1 MMRYLVV
8 IDHSLGGTGL
18 TWAVR
23 EHAQEEG
30 DIQVDVIVPAG
41 QSETDAAQ
49 GRLDLELQRLG
60 AEGIAATGSV
70 VQTDPYEG
78 IGDAA
83 GRQHYD
89 GIIIATHPPTI
100 SRWMHLDLPRRVERE
115 LQIPVEWIDAHTDD
129 PSEEAEI
136 NIELPRVAIGNEG
149 PPGLSNEGQSRLR

>member
-1 MMRYLVV
+1 MRRYLVV
-8 IDHSLGGTGL
+8 IDHTLGGTGL

-30 DIQVDVIVPAG
+30 DIQVDVIVPAE

-49 GRLDLELQRLG
+49 GRLEMELQSLG
-60 AEGIAATGSV
+60 AEGIAASGSV
-70 VQTDPYEG
+70 VHTDPYEG

-89 GIIIATHPPTI
+89 GIIIATHPATV

-136 NIELPRVAIGNEG
+136 HIELPRAAFEG
-149 PPGLSNEGQSRLR
+149 PAPLT